1 MLKITTIPA
10 LVFASLLGL
19 ASAQTQLRSLKGVT
33 IQEPAGLEDYVRDRK
48 ALVALGKILFWD
60 VQTGSDGM
68 TACATCHFHAGA
80 DHRPQN
86 QISDSSAAFRVNL
99 DLSTVAFPLRALS
112 DPGNKNSSALRDS
125 SMRIGSMGTFRRIFE
140 GIVPGQAAEL
150 GRDELDKPEFV
161 HGGLQVRRVTS
172 RNTPSVLNTVY
183 YSRGFWDG
191 RAARSFNGFT
201 VSGLSSEA
209 PGVFVSV
216 DGALE
221 RQPVNLDPANLASQG
236 VGPILDH
243 LEMSYAGRTWTHLSR
258 KLLSL
263 APLGLQRVSPTDSVL
278 GDMARADGPG
288 LVEEITYL
296 GLIQK
301 AFQPKLWDSSQ
312 TVDEATQVEHNF
324 PLFWGLAMHAYQA
337 TLNSD
342 DSPFDRFNEGDSAA
356 LTSQQQE
363 GLRLFQT
370 TGNCDECH
378 NGAEFSAAAMNP
390 NRGNRA
396 HAFDRTGVRPAA
408 EDAGTGNGSFKSIS
422 LRNIEFTGPYFH
434 NGGQATLEQVLDFYR
449 RAGDFSPVANDLRP
463 FSISNAQR
471 DSMVAFLKA
480 LSDDRVRYERAPFD
494 HPELCVPVGHVETEP
509 GVLAPGESAAFPTS
523 AAEKYRLI
531 PAVGAGGNTVPL
543 RTFEE
548 MLAGIGANG
557 ERAHSLTEA
566 CSPAGG
572 AGR

>member
-1 MLKITTIPA
+1 MKNAAFGA
-10 LVFASLLGL
+10 LLMASAGL
-19 ASAQTQLRSLKGVT
+19 ATAQTQLRTLKGVA
-33 IQEPAGLEDYVRDRK
+33 IQEPAGLGDYVRDRK
-48 ALVALGKILFWD
+48 ALIALGKILFWD
-60 VQTGSDGM
+60 VQAGSDGM

-80 DHRPQN
+80 DHRPRN
-86 QISDSSAAFRVNL
+86 QVSDTSATFRVNL
-99 DLSTVAFPLRALS
+99 DLSAVAFPLRALS
-112 DPGNKNSSALRDS
+112 DPGNKNSAALRDS
-125 SMRIGSMGTFRRIFE
+125 SMRIGSMGMFRRIFD
-140 GIVPGQAAEL
+140 GIVPGQAAEI
-150 GRDELDKPEFV
+150 GHDELDKPEFV
-161 HGGLQVRRVTS
+161 RDGLQVRRVTA
-172 RNTPSVLNTVY
+172 RNTPSVFNTVY
-183 YSRGFWDG
+183 YGRGFWDG
-191 RAARSFNGFT
+191 RAARNFNGFT
-201 VSGLSSEA
+201 VSGLAAEA
-209 PGVFVSV
+209 PGVLESV
-216 DGALE
+216 DGVLE
-221 RQPVNLDPANLASQG
+221 RRPVNLDPANLASQA

-243 LEMSYAGRTWTHLSR
+243 LEMSYAGRTWPLLAR
-258 KLLSL
+258 KMLSL
-263 APLGLQRVSPTDSVL
+263 APLGLQRVSPTDGVL

-288 LVEEITYL
+288 LVDEVTFL
-296 GLIQK
+296 SLIQK
-301 AFQPKLWDSSQ
+301 AFQSKYWESSA
-312 TVDEATQVEHNF
+312 TLEEFTQVEHNF

-356 LTSQQQE
+356 LTTQQQE

-378 NGAEFSAAAMNP
+378 NGPEFSAAAMNP
-390 NRGNRA
+390 NRGTRA

-408 EDAGTGNGSFKSIS
+408 EDIGAGNATFKSIS
-422 LRNIEFTGPYFH
+422 LRNVEFTGPYFH

-494 HPELCVPVGHVETEP
+494 HPALCVPVGHPEKEP
-509 GVLAPGESAAFPTS
+509 GVLAPGESAEFPNS
-523 AAEKYRLI
+523 AAEQYRLI

-543 RTFEE
+543 RTFDE

-566 CSPAGG
+566 CSPGGG
-572 AGR
+572 AAR